1 MAEAKL
7 TLENV
12 DAGSVVAL
20 LDDATSFVQ
29 AGGSHA
35 VQDGEDLDP
44 TRRKKTA
51 RTSQPRQNGRRRDS
65 HLSVFQ
71 VLHEVVV
78 HQRSL
83 DQLAGPAR
91 KTRQHALDP
100 VATFVGGVVWPCLG
114 NPTPG

>member
-35 VQDGEDLDP
+35 VQDGEDLD
-44 TRRKKTA
+44 
-51 RTSQPRQNGRRRDS
+51 RRDGKNS
-65 HLSVFQ
+65 ADVT
-71 VLHEVVV
+71 
-78 HQRSL
+78 
-83 DQLAGPAR
+83 AKTKWTPA
-91 KTRQHALDP
+91 
-100 VATFVGGVVWPCLG
+100 
-114 NPTPG
+114 